1 MSIATQETVLS
12 VRHWNDTLMSFT
24 TTRDRGLRFKNGH
37 FVMIGLEIEGKPL
50 MRAFS
55 FASANY
61 EEHLEFYSIKVPDG
75 PLTSRLQN
83 IKPGDPILVG
93 KRLYLLATGTGL
105 APFMSIIRD
114 LETYERFEHVIV
126 AHGVRTISELGYA
139 DYIRNELPQH
149 ELVGENV
156 QKQLHYYPT
165 VTREEFENTGRL
177 TELLESSKLCTDLG
191 LPALDAEHDRV
202 MICGSNS
209 MLTDL
214 TKMLDSR
221 GFKEGSS
228 HEPAEY
234 TIERA
239 FVEK

>member
-1 MSIATQETVLS
+1 
-12 VRHWNDTLMSFT
+12 
-24 TTRDRGLRFKNGH
+24 
-37 FVMIGLEIEGKPL
+37 
-50 MRAFS
+50 
-55 FASANY
+55 
-61 EEHLEFYSIKVPDG
+61 
-75 PLTSRLQN
+75 
-83 IKPGDPILVG
+83 
-93 KRLYLLATGTGL
+93 
-105 APFMSIIRD
+105 
-114 LETYERFEHVIV
+114 
-126 AHGVRTISELGYA
+126 
-139 DYIRNELPQH
+139 
-149 ELVGENV
+149 
-156 QKQLHYYPT
+156 
-165 VTREEFENTGRL
+165 
-177 TELLESSKLCTDLG
+177 